1 VLYLDTGV
9 LGGENSSSSTRFSLL
24 RGSYL
29 RILLFI
35 EYSIIE
41 NRNILDKN
49 KYINN
54 IKYLGL
60 LLVIPHLVSPLYY
73 FNSGYSYTRLITRV
87 ITMNL
92 IVVFALLISINTYLY
107 YREVNEILILD
118 FGVVRGTNPDIL

>member
-1 VLYLDTGV
+1 
-9 LGGENSSSSTRFSLL
+9 LGGENSSLVLDLVYRTKITL
-24 RGSYL
+24 REGYL

-35 EYSIIE
+35 EYSIIK

-60 LLVIPHLVSPLYY
+60 PLVIPYLVSPLYY
-73 FNSGYSYTRLITRV
+73 FNSSYSYIRLRTRV

-92 IVVFALLISINTYLY
+92 IIAFALLISINTYLY
-107 YREVNEILILD
+107 YREVNKILIPE
-118 FGVVRGTNPDIL
+118 FGVIRGSNSDIL